1 MIPGSFVSN
10 LSPEGPLSCIEMY
23 SNSNYTHLN
32 QQIKIYENVRNFQAS
47 VFVVGRNQNLQDVGP
62 PGAGLDTFALN
73 VIDC

>member
-1 MIPGSFVSN
+1 MIPGSLASN
-10 LSPEGPLSCIEMY
+10 LSPEGPLSCIEIN

-32 QQIKIYENVRNFQAS
+32 QQIKVYENARNFQAS
-47 VFVVGRNQNLQDVGP
+47 VFLAGWNQNLQDVGP